1 MLFHPVQLCWQTGLY
16 LARVIQPKS
25 SIHLPK
31 ATQCRAMEM
40 DWPVGI
46 LGPSGPAQQERW
58 LSWLESG
65 EQELAPWL
73 SSIHP
78 SLVGGCLRELGY
90 KLREIGPCP
99 SPLEFTEGTERGKCG
114 PCSSSS
120 EHLLCAR
127 LCAAG

>member
-1 MLFHPVQLCWQTGLY
+1 MNMDLGGMLFHPVQLCWQIGLY
-16 LARVIQPKS
+16 LTGVIQPKG

-40 DWPVGI
+40 NWPVGI
-46 LGPSGPAQQERW
+46 LGPIGPAQQERW

-90 KLREIGPCP
+90 KLRVNRALSF
-99 SPLEFTEGTERGKCG
+99 SPGVHRGNREKQVW
-114 PCSSSS
+114 PTQF
-120 EHLLCAR
+120 LQ
-127 LCAAG
+127 